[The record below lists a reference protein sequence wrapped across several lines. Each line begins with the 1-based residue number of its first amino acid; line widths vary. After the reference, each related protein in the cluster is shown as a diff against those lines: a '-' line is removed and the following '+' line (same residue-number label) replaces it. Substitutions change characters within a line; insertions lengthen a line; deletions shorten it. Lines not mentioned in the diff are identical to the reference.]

1 VGVGYWFGKRVTPG
15 IPLGLCTKHTPL
27 ALDITTVT
35 LFCMLQDYE
44 EYAVE
49 KVLLIEL
56 DLIET
61 DTKEV

>member
-1 VGVGYWFGKRVTPG
+1 MGYWFGKRVTPG
-15 IPLGLCTKHTPL
+15 IPLGPCTKHTPL
-27 ALDITTVT
+27 ALHTTTVT
-35 LFCMLQDYE
+35 LCCMLQDYE